1 MGPKTYRINE
11 EELTVRDIAWKM
23 RKEGKLGTR
32 SYYDPATGL
41 KCAEGVLT
49 WGARGDLSGV
59 NELERDFRRRYNL
72 GIPQVNDGFR
82 GSSEERAEYMARL
95 FEGMEENNE

>member
-41 KCAEGVLT
+41 KCAEGVLA
-49 WGARGDLSGV
+49 WGMRGEWGV
-59 NELERDFRRRYNL
+59 S
-72 GIPQVNDGFR
+72 I
-82 GSSEERAEYMARL
+82 
-95 FEGMEENNE
+95 